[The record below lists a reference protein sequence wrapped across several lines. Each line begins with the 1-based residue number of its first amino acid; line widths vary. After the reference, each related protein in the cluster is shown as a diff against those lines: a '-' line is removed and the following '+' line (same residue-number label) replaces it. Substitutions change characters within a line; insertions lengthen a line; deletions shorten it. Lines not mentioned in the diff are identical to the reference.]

1 MNRQQPGLK
10 LLLGQGWAW
19 VLDYTYII
27 RWQLQGLF
35 GRPDPGR
42 YLLPGSEGKDPVVV
56 LPGVYERWPIMGP
69 VIDLVHRLGHP
80 VHVVEPLGFNVGS
93 VPAMAALVADYIRLH
108 DLDNVTIIAH
118 SKGGLI
124 GKYVMTTPEA
134 GGRVNRMVAVCTPFS
149 GSRYAYFAVT
159 PVMRA
164 FSPRNPVLRTLLA
177 NLEINHRITSVYGTF
192 DPHIPGGSRLD
203 GAVNIQLDTM
213 GHFRI
218 IGDKAL
224 QAAIERILAEE
235 ENQ

>member
-1 MNRQQPGLK
+1 MKVIRQ
-10 LLLGQGWAW
+10 LLRQGWAW
-19 VLDYTYII
+19 LLDYAYIAY
-27 RWQLQGLF
+27 WQVHGLLF
-35 GRPDPGR
+35 RLDPAP
-42 YLLPGSEGKDPVVV
+42 YLLPGARGAEPVVV
-56 LPGVYERWPIMGP
+56 IPGVYERWQIMRPI
-69 VIDLVHRLGHP
+69 VDHVHRLGHP
-80 VHVVEPLGFNVGS
+80 VHVVEPLGFNVGT
-93 VPAMAALVADYIRLH
+93 VPAMAAVVAEYIRLH

-149 GSRYAYFAVT
+149 GSRYAYFAMT
-159 PVMRA
+159 PVIRA

-235 ENQ
+235 EIQ

>member
-1 MNRQQPGLK
+1 MKVIRQ
-10 LLLGQGWAW
+10 LLRQGWAW
-19 VLDYTYII
+19 LLDYAYIAY
-27 RWQLQGLF
+27 WQVHGLLF
-35 GRPDPGR
+35 RLDPAP
-42 YLLPGSEGKDPVVV
+42 YLLPGIRGADPVVV
-56 LPGVYERWPIMGP
+56 IPGVYERWQIMRPI
-69 VIDLVHRLGHP
+69 VDHVHRLGHP

-124 GKYVMTTPEA
+124 GKYLMTTPEA

-159 PVMRA
+159 PVIRA

-235 ENQ
+235 EIQ